1 MGNQSSGTVV
11 PYNEEDI
18 HGLEGADG
26 KFNEERFRT
35 LMKSKA
41 EEQAQD
47 GDGPRS
53 VDAQEHLV
61 KLNTTETLFKI
72 FPYVGVGDE
81 HTDNIVMGIL
91 NSRAF
96 HVETRD
102 EFGNTLLLIATQHR
116 NEALVR
122 MLLDHCKSRCDAQ
135 NSTGAAA
142 LHFSCAAGTFSLSI
156 TRALLEA
163 GAPTITVES
172 TYGCSPLHYAASCPS
187 AALVTILLE
196 HGANPLAQDSDGYI
210 PEDYATE
217 AGLDENIA
225 LLLAA
230 GEAARNA
237 PPGSPSKDWQLH
249 VDPDSGYSYLYNP
262 KTGERKWKSDADADG
277 SLGAASPVK
286 ASFADVVATAAP
298 MVAAAAAIGDSGDD
312 DEGDDEDEGEQLSLT
327 LPAAAAVNVA
337 GPMQRLP
344 PSIAV
349 LEQAAQ
355 QRRVAAVL
363 GEVGLDLTGDETN
376 SDDDGSSMLS
386 VLASELARAEQ
397 AAGAGGSLLDGEAIA
412 TSAPVLQLWLGAA
425 FSLGAREVAQRASTR
440 VRSLARKL
448 ARAESTASTEAEK
461 RFAES
466 QAAQGQA
473 SDAVDEVLQ
482 KLEASQKEAAAV
494 RATLAERQSTVER
507 LGDELRSER
516 RQREE
521 MAGEQA
527 RIIGE
532 RTSEVTAQAK
542 SSIERAQAEA
552 KRIVE
557 KTRSDA
563 EAQVTQFNQ
572 RWLKERT
579 LRRKYFNE
587 LETMKGKIRVYC
599 RVRPMNGSE
608 RERQCASAVTVTD
621 DSSLEIISSAGKK
634 HEFEFDRVFKLG
646 DSQSDV
652 FKDTALLLQSVLD
665 GFNVCIF
672 AYVFRLPLHPPHQLA
687 SHLVWRDRTLL
698 AAHNFSSPVSF
709 SLPPSL
715 HISLVSTRNRYG
727 QTGSGKTFTMM
738 GEGTIDWDQIGA
750 QLQAE
755 TDRTAA
761 EGSAT
766 AGGEDPSGAGRVNLD
781 EHNPMLGLS
790 PRATVELFRLMAR
803 DADKFEFKVK
813 LSVYELY
820 RDELVDLL
828 YSGKK
833 KNRPKLVVK
842 QDSGGRVTVEGAVI
856 TDVATAAELQVR
868 VQSDFAPLFVSSYSG
883 CSLVF
888 LFRSFPFAFAP
899 GDVQSKLVNCM
910 SRRHTAS
917 TKMNAES
924 SRSHLVQQIFVEATN
939 KANGAVMIGKLTLVD
954 LAGSERMAKTG
965 ATGDTAKEAQS
976 INRSL
981 SALGNVISA
990 LSTKSAHVPYRDA
1003 MLTQLMRDCLGGN
1016 AKTLM
1021 FVNISPAVRRV
1032 GVALAWRWLACA
1044 CLPARTPLRRMLTA
1058 ALSCFVPAF
1067 SIAAQSK
1074 QTGLQCIRNP
1084 YEPRFRA
1091 ALQEGVEQGVCGDG
1105 KQADAPPQDA
1115 AREDAG
1121 WWWGGW

>member
-18 HGLEGADG
+18 DGLEGADG

-47 GDGPRS
+47 GDSPRS

-230 GEAARNA
+230 GEAARDA

-262 KTGERKWKSDADADG
+262 KTGERKWKSDADAEG
-277 SLGAASPVK
+277 VLSAASPAK
-286 ASFADVVATAAP
+286 ATFADVVATAAP
-298 MVAAAAAIGDSGDD
+298 TAVAAAAATGGCGADGDGGG
-312 DEGDDEDEGEQLSLT
+312 DEGDDEGESLSLT
-327 LPAAAAVNVA
+327 LPAAAAVHVA
-337 GPMQRLP
+337 GPLQRLP
-344 PSIAV
+344 PSVAV
-349 LEQAAQ
+349 LERAAQ
-355 QRRVAAVL
+355 KGRVAAVL
-363 GEVGLDLTGDETN
+363 GEVGLDLTGDETS

-397 AAGAGGSLLDGEAIA
+397 AAGAGASLLDGEAIA

-425 FSLGAREVAQRASTR
+425 FSLGAREVAQRASAR
-440 VRSLARKL
+440 VRTLARKL
-448 ARAESTASTEAEK
+448 ASAESTASTEAER

-473 SDAVDEVLQ
+473 SDAVNEVLQ

-507 LGDELRSER
+507 LGGELRSER
-516 RQREE
+516 RQREA

-527 RIIGE
+527 RIIDE

-552 KRIVE
+552 KRIVD

-563 EAQVTQFNQ
+563 EVQVKQFNQ

-608 RERQCASAVTVTD
+608 RERECASAVTVTD

-646 DSQSDV
+646 DTQSDV

-672 AYVFRLPLHPPHQLA
+672 A
-687 SHLVWRDRTLL
+687 
-698 AAHNFSSPVSF
+698 
-709 SLPPSL
+709 
-715 HISLVSTRNRYG
+715 YG

-761 EGSAT
+761 VGT
-766 AGGEDPSGAGRVNLD
+766 AAAAAAAAAGDEDASGAGRVNLD
-781 EHNPMLGLS
+781 AHNPMLGLS

-856 TDVATAAELQVR
+856 ADVATAAELQ
-868 VQSDFAPLFVSSYSG
+868 
-883 CSLVF
+883 
-888 LFRSFPFAFAP
+888 
-899 GDVQSKLVNCM
+899 SKLVDCM

-917 TKMNAES
+917 TNMNAES

-1021 FVNISPAVRRV
+1021 FVNISPAVRGACLGACRALRPSAR
-1032 GVALAWRWLACA
+1032 ALAAHAHRRPLVRRACF
-1044 CLPARTPLRRMLTA
+1044 PPP
-1058 ALSCFVPAF
+1058 PAF
-1067 SIAAQSK
+1067 RK
-1074 QTGLQCIRNP
+1074 TGLQRVGDAD
-1084 YEPRFRA
+1084 EPRVRA
-1091 ALQEGVEQGVCGDG
+1091 ALQEGLEQGVRGDG
-1105 KQADAPPQDA
+1105 EQADAPPQDA

-1121 WWWGGW
+1121 RRWGGRRWPCEPGATGGPAERAAAGVAAEREEAREGWAAAGRQGSWGAAPSPRARADVVCGGKVSAEASDHCFSN